1 MSKVSK
7 PDYYLRA
14 FIAAMILAP
23 ASYAAITVA
32 SAASVPISTVSAP
45 APAAEVV
52 DIKIDNFS
60 FGPQTVTVAAG
71 TQVRWTNH
79 DDIPHNTVG
88 EDKSFKSTTLDTDQQ
103 FTHTF
108 DKAGTYKYYC
118 SIHPRMTGTVVVQ

>member
-7 PDYYLRA
+7 PNYFCRA
-14 FIAAMILAP
+14 FVAFMILAP
-23 ASYAAITVA
+23 ASYVAIVAA
-32 SAASVPISTVSAP
+32 SAASVPVSTAAAP
-45 APAAEVV
+45 PADVV

-79 DDIPHNTVG
+79 DDIPHNTFA